1 VTLDDVAEKLAKPRR
16 KKVLGREAVIAS
28 CPACGDTA
36 RHLAVWES
44 DGGWLQFK
52 CMHNCDEG
60 AILSALGMTQA
71 DKLATSR
78 NGHIQGAPKSAET
91 VYKYVDEDGNY
102 VFEKIRFIDKKTGKK
117 TFRNRCRG
125 VTGDWDWNPRAT
137 LGSRMDLLY
146 RLPEVIQA
154 VEDGETIYI
163 NEGEKAVEAFRAKGL
178 VATCQPFGAT
188 QEGDQPK
195 WTAAFSKWLKGARV
209 VVVADNDKVGSHYA
223 QEVARSL
230 AGVAHSVKIVSSI
243 TSGEKDDAW
252 DHFAADHTVDE
263 FIRRTDLEPPGL
275 TIICL
280 ADVPPLDVEW
290 LWHPYIPLRKLT
302 LMDGDGDL
310 GKSYMTLAI
319 AAGLSLGYLPMKQG
333 HVKPCNILLLASED
347 DAADTLVPRF
357 TALGGDLS
365 RIYHSASLFAMSE
378 GGLSSLD
385 KAISDVDAKV
395 VVIDPILSYLG
406 QSVNISQANQVRP
419 VLDALRL
426 LSIKH
431 NCAILSI
438 RHTGK
443 QLEGKTEKHMGLG
456 SVDIANIHRS
466 QLLVRLAPND
476 PDLRVV
482 QHVKHNLSEKGKT
495 FGYTFER
502 GQFVWVSEVRINE
515 DDFVSKGKSPR
526 RADAVSFLR
535 AQFGEAKMMRM
546 DPIIASAELIG
557 ITEYA
562 LTRAKKE
569 LGITYHRISGE
580 GWWRLGGDEAADAGI
595 DPEYDPALDF

>member
-1 VTLDDVAEKLAKPRR
+1 MTLDDVAEKLAKARR
-16 KKVLGREAVIAS
+16 KKVLGRDAVIAS
-28 CPACGDTA
+28 CPACGDTS

-44 DGGWLQFK
+44 EGGWLQFK

-71 DKLATSR
+71 DKLAAPR
-78 NGHIQGAPKSAET
+78 NRQIQGAPASAET
-91 VYKYVDEDGNY
+91 VYKYTDDGGNY
-102 VFEKIRFIDKKTGKK
+102 VFEKIRFIDKKTGRK

-125 VTGDWDWNPRAT
+125 ATGDWDWNPRAT

-146 RLPEVIQA
+146 KLPEVIQA
-154 VEDGETIYI
+154 VEDGETVYI
-163 NEGEKAVEAFRAKGL
+163 NEGEKAVEAFRARGL

-188 QEGDQPK
+188 QEGDRPK
-195 WTAAFSKWLKGARV
+195 WTATHSKWLTGARV
-209 VVVADNDKVGSHYA
+209 VVVADNDKTGANYA
-223 QEVARSL
+223 QEVARAL
-230 AGVAHSVKIVSSI
+230 AGIAHSVKIVSSI
-243 TSGEKDDAW
+243 TKGEKDDAW
-252 DHFAADHTVDE
+252 DHFAAGHTVEE
-263 FIRRTDLEPPGL
+263 FVRRSDLEPPGL

-319 AAGLSLGYLPMKQG
+319 AAGLSLGYLPMQQG
-333 HVKPCNILLLASED
+333 RIRPCNILLLASED
-347 DAADTLVPRF
+347 DAGDTLVPRF
-357 TALGGDLS
+357 TSLGGDLS
-365 RIYHSASLFAMSE
+365 RIYHSANLFAMSE

-385 KAISDVDAKV
+385 KAISDVEAKV

-443 QLEGKTEKHMGLG
+443 QTEGKTEKHLGLG

-466 QLLVRLAPND
+466 QLLVRFAPNE
-476 PDLRVV
+476 PELRVV
-482 QHVKHNLSEKGKT
+482 QHVKHNLSEKGKP

-502 GQFVWVSEVRINE
+502 GQFVWVSEINLNEE
-515 DDFVSKGKSPR
+515 DFSIKARSSR
-526 RADAVSFLR
+526 RADAATFLK
-535 AQFGEAKMMRM
+535 AQFGGARMMRM
-546 DPIIASAELIG
+546 DPLIAAAELIG
-557 ITEYA
+557 ISEYA
-562 LTRAKKE
+562 LTKAKKD

-580 GWWRLGGDEAADAGI
+580 GWWRLGGEDPQESGI
-595 DPEYDPALDF
+595 DPEYDPALDI